1 MRNRNSNFIKFQAN
15 GPIRPFLLIISFEHR
30 MGSTFKKLKLN
41 ELGRIDTEGY
51 KSVSKIPLIVVLDN
65 IRSLHNIG
73 SVFRTCDA
81 FLISEIWLTG
91 FTAQPPHREIQKT
104 ALGSTET
111 VKWVH
116 YEDPELAI
124 LTLKEKGYRIVPLE
138 QAQGSTNISDLSIA
152 PDDKIALILGN
163 EVDGVSDVYM
173 SAADEV
179 LEIPQEG
186 TKHSLNVSVSAGI
199 ALWEVFRRMSKIG

>member
-1 MRNRNSNFIKFQAN
+1 MA
-15 GPIRPFLLIISFEHR
+15 
-30 MGSTFKKLKLN
+30 STFRKLKLH
-41 ELGRIDTEGY
+41 ELGRIDTEHY
-51 KSVSKIPLIVVLDN
+51 RSVLKIPLIVVLDN

-81 FLISEIWLTG
+81 FLIQEIWLTG

-111 VKWVH
+111 VKWQ
-116 YEDPELAI
+116 YFKDAKEAI
-124 LTLKEKGYRIVPLE
+124 QKLKNKGFRIVPLE
-138 QAQGSTNISDLSIA
+138 QAQGSTDIRKFSVK
-152 PDDKIALILGN
+152 PDDKIALVLGN
-163 EVDGVSDVYM
+163 EVDGVSENYM

-199 ALWEVFRRMSKIG
+199 ALWEVFRRMKP

>member
-1 MRNRNSNFIKFQAN
+1 MASR
-15 GPIRPFLLIISFEHR
+15 
-30 MGSTFKKLKLN
+30 FKKLKLQ
-41 ELGRIDTEGY
+41 ELGRIDPESY
-51 KSVSKIPLIVVLDN
+51 HSIKKIPLIVVLDN

-91 FTAQPPHREIQKT
+91 FTAQPPHREIHKT

-111 VKWVH
+111 VKWRHIKDADQAV
-116 YEDPELAI
+116 EEL
-124 LTLKEKGYRIVPLE
+124 TKKGFRIVPLE
-138 QAQGSTNISDLSIA
+138 QAQGSTDIRSLSIK
-152 PDDKIALILGN
+152 PEDKIALILGN
-163 EVDGVSDVYM
+163 EVDGVSEQYM
-173 SAADEV
+173 TAADEV

-199 ALWEVFRRMSKIG
+199 ALWEVFKRMSKSG